1 MAKFSVRQIRQA
13 LLGKGNLRTLLSDRI
28 ENLDP
33 YKQETLTLFKKIYE
47 EEALK
52 AWERIQK
59 LFQDIPKITALEN
72 TWSVIC
78 HMPELTGFLSK
89 GVEIEKD
96 KAVLARTKSLS
107 KITSKKN
114 DHTDPFKSINSKKSK
129 STFPDIIELEGF
141 SLPVR
146 IRWGLACKVNS
157 NSSFYD
163 LLQTVS
169 LVDGISAREISIFLK
184 EALGYCIDKKIEKIK
199 LSKAIK
205 FTDREFEIF
214 SVDPSLLSI
223 IYESKDIDGKK
234 ETQNISSLRK
244 KFIGDIDLVKQI
256 LRSLENRDWHEAG
269 KLGEKIIVDT
279 TSKLA
284 VDECGV
290 TIDLISSITKRNCF
304 TPWQGMSSNGFIN
317 LTKIFPSN
325 SIPEYWG
332 LNAIQISEKI
342 ISGSLSEKELA
353 AHDVFQLNHSWDTK
367 VKQSLIEETKYF
379 FVTLEAPIWKSQTP
393 TTLIK
398 AAVSRTE
405 DGEKLLSEH
414 FDETPSAKD
423 LLSLL
428 VSINSK
434 RASSLLQK
442 NITSKLIVE
451 RRRDKDTT
459 LPKNWD
465 ELIASEIGTK
475 LWIDAVKNS
484 LISRPTIEQLLFANE
499 SNFEIKNKKY
509 FQHEVI
515 EFLKNVNF
523 ISYEIAQRTL
533 QWIDREPASV
543 TFIAP
548 YLNNIFIEKIT
559 ELSENDCSM
568 KAIRTLYKKIDSNS
582 REKLWQMQLNH
593 VTKALDLL
601 YLCIEGIKYDFATE
615 WNHRWKRVKG
625 SVEDR
630 AKALT
635 LITRNDPHRF
645 AKIKADFTEKVIA
658 DALIWGA
665 HQLPDINSKEIV
677 CMELTAALGTRHF
690 TTIRWLLSQ
699 RNWNTP
705 SGSKLSHLYTQHEI
719 PKKSGK
725 LRTISAP
732 NSGLKRIQKSI
743 LNQVLNPLGA
753 HDAAYGFVKGRSI
766 VDNAKLHL
774 GRKVVVNIDVKN
786 CFSSVRWPLVLAAMQ
801 RDLSNHLSAK
811 TISALTDICTNEGGL
826 PTGAPTSPALL
837 NRILV
842 KTDEI
847 LTKQATLRNC
857 TYSRYADDLTFSGD
871 DKAVE
876 LIGIA
881 TNVLQK
887 ISLEIDPEKT
897 NIFRRGRR
905 QMCTG
910 LVVNEKVNIPRAIR
924 KRIRASVH
932 AYESGKKLT
941 WDGHSSGHSALKGRL
956 QFLKMVSPNAA
967 VKLIERFDKASIT
980 PIKKIKKTKIEKA

>member
-33 YKQETLTLFKKIYE
+33 YKQETLTIFKSIYD

-59 LFQDIPKITALEN
+59 LFKDIPKISALEN
-72 TWSVIC
+72 TWSVIS

-96 KAVLARTKSLS
+96 KAVIARAKRLS
-107 KITSKKN
+107 KITSKN
-114 DHTDPFKSINSKKSK
+114 DRIDPFQSIQSKKSK
-129 STFPDIIELEGF
+129 ITLPDFIELEGF
-141 SLPVR
+141 ALPVR
-146 IRWGLACKVNS
+146 IRWGLAYKVNS
-157 NSSFYD
+157 TSNFYA
-163 LLQTVS
+163 LLQTAS
-169 LVDGISAREISIFLK
+169 LVDGISASEINGFLK
-184 EALGYCIDKKIEKIK
+184 EALIYGTDTKIEKIN
-199 LSKAIK
+199 LATATK

-214 SVDPSLLSI
+214 TSDPNLISI
-223 IYESKDIDGKK
+223 IYECKKIDSKEEI
-234 ETQNISSLRK
+234 QNILNVRK
-244 KFIGDIDLVKQI
+244 KFINDIDLVKKI
-256 LRSLENRDWHEAG
+256 LGSLADRDWNDVG
-269 KLGEKIIVDT
+269 KLGEQIIVDP

-284 VDECGV
+284 VEECGV
-290 TIDLISSITKRNCF
+290 TGDLISLIVNRNSF
-304 TPWQGMSSNGFIN
+304 TPWQGMSSDGF
-317 LTKIFPSN
+317 LKLKKIFPLN
-325 SIPEYWG
+325 SLPEY
-332 LNAIQISEKI
+332 LIFNAEQISEKI
-342 ISGSLSEKELA
+342 ISSSLSEKEIT
-353 AHDVFQLNHSWDTK
+353 AHDIFQLNHSWDTN
-367 VKQSLIEETKYF
+367 VKQRLINETKYYF
-379 FVTLEAPIWKSQTP
+379 LTLEAPIWKSQTL
-393 TTLIK
+393 TTIIK
-398 AAVSRTE
+398 AAVSRVE
-405 DGEKLLSEH
+405 DGEKLLSEN
-414 FDETPSAKD
+414 FDDIPSAKD
-423 LLSLL
+423 LLSLIT
-428 VSINSK
+428 SINST
-434 RASSLLQK
+434 RASSLLRK

-451 RRRDKDTT
+451 RRRDKNTT
-459 LPKNWD
+459 LAKNWD
-465 ELIASEIGTK
+465 EWIASEIGTK
-475 LWIDAVKNS
+475 LWIEAVKKS

-499 SNFEIKNKKY
+499 SNYEIKNKKY
-509 FQHEVI
+509 FENEVI
-515 EFLKNVNF
+515 DFLKNVNL

-533 QWIDREPASV
+533 HWIDREPSAVS
-543 TFIAP
+543 FIAP
-548 YLNNIFIEKIT
+548 NLNNGFIEKII

-568 KAIRTLYKKIDSNS
+568 KAIRTLYEKIDLASK
-582 REKLWQMQLNH
+582 EQLWKMQLNH
-593 VTKALDLL
+593 VTKAHDLL
-601 YLCIEGIKYDFATE
+601 FLCVEGIKYDFVTE

-625 SVEDR
+625 PVEDR

-645 AKIKADFTEKVIA
+645 TKIKADFTEKVII

-665 HQLPDINSKEIV
+665 NQLPEKFSKEIA
-677 CMELTAALGTRHF
+677 CMELTAALGTRHT
-690 TTIRWLLSQ
+690 TTIKWLLSQ
-699 RNWNTP
+699 RNWSSP
-705 SGSKLSHLYTQHEI
+705 PGSKLSNLYTQHEI

-732 NSGLKRIQKSI
+732 NAGLKRIQKSI
-743 LNQVLNPLGA
+743 LKQVLNPLGA
-753 HDAAYGFVKGRSI
+753 HDAAYGFVQGRSI

-786 CFSSVRWPLVLAAMQ
+786 CFSSVRWPLVLAAVQ
-801 RDLSNHLSAK
+801 RDLSKQLSAK

-967 VKLIERFDKASIT
+967 VKLIERFDKASVT
-980 PIKKIKKTKIEKA
+980 PIKKIKKSKIEKA